1 MKLAIT
7 VLASVGIAFGAT
19 HVRPKAP
26 PIVTVH
32 AHDFAF
38 DGPKTLK
45 PGATTFRLVND
56 GKELHH
62 LTLIKLAKG
71 KTFKDFADAMKVEGP
86 PPTWITGVGGPNPAN
101 PGTTAEATLSLEPG
115 EYVMICF
122 IPSPGEH
129 APHASKGMVNSF
141 TVTEGGERRPMPK
154 GDVTIKLTD
163 YHFGISKP
171 LTAGKHLINVEN
183 GAEQSHEI
191 VMVKLNEGK
200 KATDFLAFI
209 EKDLMK
215 GVPPGIPVG
224 GVGFIDKGRTATFPV
239 DLAPGTYA
247 MLCFVPDAKDGKS
260 HVEHGMI
267 TQFEVK

>member
-1 MKLAIT
+1 MKLTTTIALSAI
-7 VLASVGIAFGAT
+7 VAFGVT
-19 HVRPKAP
+19 RVPKAP
-26 PIVTVH
+26 PVVTVR

-38 DGPKTLK
+38 EGPKTLK

-62 LTLIKLAKG
+62 LTIIKLAKG
-71 KTFKDFADAMKVEGP
+71 KTFKDFGEAMKVEGP
-86 PPTWITGVGGPNPAN
+86 PPKWITGVGGPNPAN
-101 PGTTAEATLSLEPG
+101 PGSTAEATLSLEPG

-122 IPSPGEH
+122 IPSPGER
-129 APHASKGMVNSF
+129 APHASKGMVSSF
-141 TVTEGGERRPMPK
+141 TVSEGASTAMPK
-154 GDVTIKLTD
+154 GDVTLTLKD
-163 YHFGISKP
+163 YTFAFSKP
-171 LTAGKHLINVEN
+171 LTAGKHLISVEN
-183 GAEQSHEI
+183 GAAQSHEV

-200 KATDFLAFI
+200 KAVDFMTFI

-239 DLAPGTYA
+239 DLTPGTYA